1 MMDSYLYFVKKIMF
15 PNELCTQVPG
25 GQRYA
30 GLQLPISCIL
40 IISVSRYLMDN
51 GMQDYNYLYP
61 VSNILMSSV
70 SRYLVDNGMQDY
82 NYLYPVA

>member
-1 MMDSYLYFVKKIMF
+1 
-15 PNELCTQVPG
+15 
-25 GQRYA
+25 
-30 GLQLPISCIL
+30 
-40 IISVSRYLMDN
+40 MDN